1 MSALNFNKD
10 KSALIIIDVQQAF
23 SEMAASGS
31 QRNNHSAEDNIS
43 RLLSVFRAKN
53 AAIFHIRHR
62 NDAENSRFNRKN
74 SGFQPI
80 ECALEQ
86 AGEPVI
92 VKQVNSSFIGTDLE
106 DRLRQAGIE
115 SVIICGATTNH
126 CVETTTR
133 MAGNLGFDTYLV
145 HDATWTFDRTGPDG
159 TVHKADAIQA
169 MSLANLH
176 DEFCTIADTASLSRY
191 MAS

>member
-1 MSALNFNKD
+1 MSALKFNQA

-23 SEMAASGS
+23 SEMAASGA
-31 QRNNHSAEDNIS
+31 QRNNLSAEDNIA
-43 RLLSVFRAKN
+43 RLLSAFRASS

-62 NDAENSRFNRKN
+62 NDTESSRFNPKN
-74 SGFQPI
+74 SGFQPMQS
-80 ECALEQ
+80 ALEQ
-86 AGEPVI
+86 AGESVI

-106 DRLRQAGIE
+106 ERLRAANIE

-133 MAGNLGFDTYLV
+133 MAGNLGFDTFLA

-159 TVHKADAIQA
+159 AVHKADTIQA
-169 MSLANLH
+169 ISLANLH
-176 DEFCTIADTASLSRY
+176 DEFCTITDTASLTSY
-191 MAS
+191 MAP